1 MLALELQRLGFR
13 CWVDNL
19 AEDLT
24 KEGMRSGIEHAHVF
38 LLFLSK
44 GVLSRPFV
52 QASAVVPRVHPPV
65 HDPFHP
71 PRSSS

>member
-1 MLALELQRLGFR
+1 MGMLDLELQRFGFR

-24 KEGMRSGIEHAHVF
+24 KEGMRSGIEHAHIF

-52 QASAVVPRVHPPV
+52 QVRVYPSLPLHPCMT
-65 HDPFHP
+65 
-71 PRSSS
+71 